1 MKPEHFQG
9 FWKALSERDGA
20 IEKFA
25 NLLALCEEFSVKLD
39 YSTPVSGG
47 EWIVNV
53 AHFGDRTEFRFPR
66 LNFDARDAYNTISQR
81 LIKAKTKLEAEQ
93 EKEAP
98 KSVPTTSDEPSTS
111 EPAQDGPVDMGD
123 VVSGTDAPVDSGKS
137 LEESAP
143 ETSSEG
149 EPSDISS
156 KEQPESES
164 GSTASATESS
174 SGESSPTV
182 NNKSKRSK

>member
-66 LNFDARDAYNTISQR
+66 LNFNARDAYNTISQR

-123 VVSGTDAPVDSGKS
+123 AHDTAKTPTDQGKS
-137 LEESAP
+137 LEDS
-143 ETSSEG
+143 T
-149 EPSDISS
+149 
-156 KEQPESES
+156 QESENQ
-164 GSTASATESS
+164 SS
-174 SGESSPTV
+174 SNGETV
-182 NNKSKRSK
+182 SETTTEPENGAEKSAKKKEKK